1 MFKLIDI
8 LGKTKQ
14 VEVYESY
21 MVRWKGINDI
31 IYGSIYSRAETE
43 VFTTEE
49 SAKEFARSLKA
60 AFKLVKCDV
69 LISHIK
75 VTKN

>member
-14 VEVYESY
+14 VEACESY
-21 MVRWKGINDI
+21 MVRWKSVEKITT
-31 IYGSIYSRAETE
+31 YSWHSYDQAE

-49 SAKEFARSLKA
+49 LAKEFARSLRE
-60 AFKLVKCDV
+60 AFKLTKCED
-69 LISHIK
+69 LIAYIK
-75 VTKN
+75 ITKN